1 MLLPLSG
8 NSHSLEGARNSKDRD
23 PKNTL
28 RDEYRNPYE
37 TLTFFKIRS
46 DMTVIE
52 LSPGGGWYLSL
63 IHI

>member
-8 NSHSLEGARNSKDRD
+8 NSHSLEGAINSKDRD

-46 DMTVIE
+46 IVFSSLKDGMMTEII
-52 LSPGGGWYLSL
+52 S
-63 IHI
+63 